1 MMTRYEH
8 ILIMIAII
16 GFIVYYLLKNSPL
29 VN

>member
-1 MMTRYEH
+1 MMSRYEH
-8 ILIMIAII
+8 IIILALIL